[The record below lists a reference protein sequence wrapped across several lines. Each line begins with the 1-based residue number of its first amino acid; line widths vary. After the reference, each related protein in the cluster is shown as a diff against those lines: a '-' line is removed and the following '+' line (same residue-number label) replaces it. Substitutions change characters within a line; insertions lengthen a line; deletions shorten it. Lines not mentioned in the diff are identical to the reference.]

1 MFKNLF
7 LFTIYIKNKILKF
20 VIMKKVSFDFDSTL
34 SREDVQDFASEL
46 INLGFDVW
54 VVTSRCST
62 ESALAKGWWWVK
74 KQNKDLY
81 DVCDNLGISK
91 EKIVFTEHVNKI
103 DFLKDKD
110 FLFHLDDDELELE
123 FIEESGDSCQG
134 VWVELK
140 DWKEKCE
147 KICMKIV

>member
-1 MFKNLF
+1 
-7 LFTIYIKNKILKF
+7 
-20 VIMKKVSFDFDSTL
+20 MKKVSFDFDSTL
-34 SREDVQDFASEL
+34 SREDVQEFASEL

-54 VVTSRCST
+54 IVTSRFSN
-62 ESALAKGWWWVK
+62 EIGEKNNWPWIIK
-74 KQNKDLY
+74 NNQELY
-81 DVCDNLGISK
+81 DVCDKLNILR
-91 EKIVFTEHVNKI
+91 ENIVFTCMVDKI

-140 DWKEKCE
+140 DWKEKCKE
-147 KICMKIV
+147 ICKKIV